1 MIRATL
7 NVGFVC
13 QTTMNKPVD
22 PGKESTITRDDVSCR
37 LIYAANGKCIQYVV
51 TLFSFFIF
59 FS

>member
-37 LIYAANGKCIQYVV
+37 LIYAANGKCIQ
-51 TLFSFFIF
+51 
-59 FS
+59 